1 MYGVEKPDEIS
12 THRLYNLVTEYI
24 DGIWGPNAFS
34 LDLVL
39 QMLRKF
45 SDQLNHVD
53 VNKLKSFI
61 LKCQKRSFVNRI
73 RNAFDSKK

>member
-34 LDLVL
+34 LDLGL

-45 SDQLNHVD
+45 SNQLNHVD

-61 LKCQKRSFVNRI
+61 LKYQKRSFINRI

>member
-45 SDQLNHVD
+45 SEQLNHVD

-61 LKCQKRSFVNRI
+61 LKYQKRSFINRI